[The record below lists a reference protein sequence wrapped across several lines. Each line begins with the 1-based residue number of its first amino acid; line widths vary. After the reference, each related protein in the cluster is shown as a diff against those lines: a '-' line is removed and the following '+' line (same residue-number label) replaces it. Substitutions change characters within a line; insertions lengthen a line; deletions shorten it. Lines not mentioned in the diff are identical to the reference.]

1 MISIIVPCFNE
12 EETLDIFY
20 RETKK
25 VIDIDLKMDYE
36 MILIDDGSRDGTL
49 SVMKSLSK
57 EDPCVKYIS
66 FSRNFGKEA
75 ALYAGLEHAKGEFVA
90 VMDVDLQD
98 PPELLPQMYRAVAEE
113 GYDSAGCRRVSRKG
127 EPPIRSYFAKKFY
140 RIMHRISD
148 TDIMDGARDFRF
160 MTRQV
165 ADAILSMEEYNRFS
179 KGIFGW
185 VGFRTKWIPYEN
197 RERSAG
203 KTKWSFWKLLLYSIE
218 GMVAFSTKPL
228 MIASAAGVLFCLV
241 SLILMLFLFSR
252 AALYGDPVAGW
263 PSMVCIVT
271 FLGGIQLFCLGIT
284 GIYLSKTYLEVK
296 HRPIY
301 LIKEKN
307 TCTIQCDGI

>member
-1 MISIIVPCFNE
+1 MYLCCAMLQRGGNHPDILPGDE
-12 EETLDIFY
+12 EN
-20 RETKK
+20 KK
-25 VIDIDLKMDYE
+25 T
-36 MILIDDGSRDGTL
+36 DG
-49 SVMKSLSK
+49 
-57 EDPCVKYIS
+57 
-66 FSRNFGKEA
+66 
-75 ALYAGLEHAKGEFVA
+75 
-90 VMDVDLQD
+90 
-98 PPELLPQMYRAVAEE
+98 
-113 GYDSAGCRRVSRKG
+113 RVS
-127 EPPIRSYFAKKFY
+127 EHHP
-140 RIMHRISD
+140 
-148 TDIMDGARDFRF
+148 
-160 MTRQV
+160 
-165 ADAILSMEEYNRFS
+165 LYNRFS

-203 KTKWSFWKLLLYSIE
+203 KTKWSFWKLLVYSIE

>member
-1 MISIIVPCFNE
+1 MNAEIGKRKTCTCVVPCYNE
-12 EETLDIFY
+12 EETIPTFY
-20 RETKK
+20 REMKK
-25 VIDIDLKMDYE
+25 IRKQMEEYLNI
-36 MILIDDGSRDGTL
+36 ILLFVDDGSGDRTL
-49 SVMKSLSK
+49 
-57 EDPCVKYIS
+57 EIVKNLAKKDSQVCYLS

-75 ALYAGLEHAKGEFVA
+75 ALYAGLEYAKGEFVA

-98 PPELLPQMYRAVAEE
+98 PPELLPQMYRA
-113 GYDSAGCRRVSRKG
+113 
-127 EPPIRSYFAKKFY
+127 
-140 RIMHRISD
+140 
-148 TDIMDGARDFRF
+148 
-160 MTRQV
+160 V

-296 HRPIY
+296 H
-301 LIKEKN
+301 
-307 TCTIQCDGI
+307 